1 MNDQLTPASAAAA
14 PEAVSSPAPGRNIG
28 AGRGKR
34 ARRAIPPR
42 VIALFWSAPFIVFL
56 AYPIIGAV
64 QAGLDKPG
72 PLLLLSETLALGIVY
87 IAAWLVL
94 DSAPRDA
101 SHWKRY
107 LVMVGLIAA
116 LQVVILVTNAPFGG
130 SGAVFLICYLVS
142 PMALLSPP
150 HWMFPS
156 LALGLALAAIEILVR
171 PSEGYFPLVVILMTA
186 TVTVLS
192 RLAMDH
198 ERLKDVETKQEIALS
213 RERERAR
220 ISADLHDIL
229 GQTLTGITVKA
240 DLAGRLLDA
249 GRVDE
254 ARAQLDDLTEMSRA
268 ALSDVRDV
276 VAANRT
282 LLPDT
287 EIEAAREVLETAE
300 VRLVVIR
307 EGEPTPGAPST
318 LVAHVIREGCMN
330 AYKHAAPTV
339 VTVTVRADGASVVND
354 GVKRRGMYAMR
365 HALGS
370 VGSAGD
376 AGGGVGRGGTGLD
389 GLRERVG
396 SRGTLTWGGQGDA
409 WTLDLRLHQVG
420 GA

>member
-28 AGRGKR
+28 AGPGKR

-150 HWMFPS
+150 RWMFPS

-171 PSEGYFPLVVILMTA
+171 PSEGYFPLVVILMTT

-287 EIEAAREVLETAE
+287 EIEAAREVLETVE

-307 EGEPTPGAPST
+307 EGEPAPGAPST
-318 LVAHVIREGCMN
+318 LVAHVIREGCTN

-354 GVKRRGMYAMR
+354 GVKRRGMHAMR

-376 AGGGVGRGGTGLD
+376 AGGGLSRGGTGLD